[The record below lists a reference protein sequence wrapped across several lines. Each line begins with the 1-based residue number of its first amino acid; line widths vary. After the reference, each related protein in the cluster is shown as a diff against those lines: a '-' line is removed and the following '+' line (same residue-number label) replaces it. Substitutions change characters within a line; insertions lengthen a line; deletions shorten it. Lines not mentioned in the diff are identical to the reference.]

1 MSNARIEI
9 YTKHCGTTENIS
21 CELDLEE
28 WLRVH
33 YVERRRR
40 HFQKGNNMCKG
51 KEVGKILVYFEK
63 IVCQV

>member
-1 MSNARIEI
+1 MRKR
-9 YTKHCGTTENIS
+9 YTENIS

-33 YVERRRR
+33 HVERRQR

-63 IVCQV
+63 IVCQM